1 MKTFLDFYEDKVKE
15 PTGDLKTACWKGYT
29 AVGTKKKN
37 GRTVPNCVPVS
48 EAEDYIFGNS
58 QKPTAY
64 SDVNPSVG
72 SATSKKLYNTDQA
85 NPNSRPKNKKP
96 LNKVVQPPKITNSP
110 NQQEMP
116 RTHNDLDRKHPM
128 VPKKPVVEEV
138 LNLEETNFSNRAVS
152 IYPHGQG
159 SDVGS
164 RVPTS
169 KPTQISTSSAVGNE
183 QHKNRSFFNSP
194 EKKDYIE
201 GMVNNIKSGKTLP
214 PVMSTPHPANPS
226 KNIVVDGN
234 HRAFAHKEAGA
245 SHIPA
250 VHVSHDNIHIASHD
264 YEHPDQS
271 FHPLSSFKS
280 KDGTYDM
287 HKRRPQLGGK
297 PLKHYFTEEVLTE
310 RGADSKGYKR
320 PTEQGAGLT
329 AKGAKHFGVQTAV
342 TGKVKAG
349 SKAAKRRKSFC
360 ARMSGMKGPMKD
372 EKGRPTRKAMSLRRW
387 RCR

>member
-1 MKTFLDFYEDKVKE
+1 MKSFLTFYEDKTKP

-72 SATSKKLYNTDQA
+72 STTSKKLYNTDQA
-85 NPNSRPKNKKP
+85 NPGVRPKNKKP
-96 LNKVVQPPKITNSP
+96 LNKVVQSPKITNSP

-128 VPKKPVVEEV
+128 LAKKPVVEEV
-138 LNLEETNFSNRAVS
+138 VMYKGKKLTVGKHDKTPDSKFDAEELALGIKTEKEHTGDARTAKSIAKDHLSEVPDYYSKLKKVEKNPTKTNEEL
-152 IYPHGQG
+152 
-159 SDVGS
+159 
-164 RVPTS
+164 
-169 KPTQISTSSAVGNE
+169 IS
-183 QHKNRSFFNSP
+183 
-194 EKKDYIE
+194 
-201 GMVNNIKSGKTLP
+201 
-214 PVMSTPHPANPS
+214 
-226 KNIVVDGN
+226 
-234 HRAFAHKEAGA
+234 
-245 SHIPA
+245 
-250 VHVSHDNIHIASHD
+250 
-264 YEHPDQS
+264 
-271 FHPLSSFKS
+271 
-280 KDGTYDM
+280 
-287 HKRRPQLGGK
+287 
-297 PLKHYFTEEVLTE
+297 E

-372 EKGRPTRKAMSLRRW
+372 DKGRPTRKAMSLRRW

>member
-1 MKTFLDFYEDKVKE
+1 MKSFLTFYEDKTKP

-72 SATSKKLYNTDQA
+72 STTSKKLYNTDQA
-85 NPNSRPKNKKP
+85 NPGVRPKNKKP

-110 NQQEMP
+110 N
-116 RTHNDLDRKHPM
+116 HNDLDRKHPM
-128 VPKKPVVEEV
+128 LAKKPVVEEV
-138 LNLEETNFSNRAVS
+138 VMYKGKKLTVGKHDKTPDSKFDAEELALGIKTEKEHTGDARTAKSIAKDHLSEVPDYYSKLKKVEKNPTKTNEEL
-152 IYPHGQG
+152 
-159 SDVGS
+159 
-164 RVPTS
+164 
-169 KPTQISTSSAVGNE
+169 IS
-183 QHKNRSFFNSP
+183 
-194 EKKDYIE
+194 
-201 GMVNNIKSGKTLP
+201 
-214 PVMSTPHPANPS
+214 
-226 KNIVVDGN
+226 
-234 HRAFAHKEAGA
+234 
-245 SHIPA
+245 
-250 VHVSHDNIHIASHD
+250 
-264 YEHPDQS
+264 
-271 FHPLSSFKS
+271 
-280 KDGTYDM
+280 
-287 HKRRPQLGGK
+287 
-297 PLKHYFTEEVLTE
+297 E

-372 EKGRPTRKAMSLRRW
+372 EKGRPTRKTMSLRRW
-387 RCR
+387 RCK

>member
-1 MKTFLDFYEDKVKE
+1 MKTFLDFYEDKTNST
-15 PTGDLKTACWKGYT
+15 TGDLEEACWSGYKK
-29 AVGTKKKN
+29 VGTKKKN
-37 GRTVPNCVPVS
+37 GKNVPNCVPEEAEVQTENLKTWFDQKWVRMDTKGNIKGDCAREEGEGKPKCLPLAKARAMPKAARAKAARRKRREDPVADRSGKGNKPINVATEAANPAQQAAIAIAKKKATNEELQHLEEKNSPTNPTLWSKAKSLARQKFDVYPSAYANGWASKWYKSKGGGWKSVS
-48 EAEDYIFGNS
+48 EDVETVLEKEGEDYIFGNS

-138 LNLEETNFSNRAVS
+138 LN
-152 IYPHGQG
+152 
-159 SDVGS
+159 
-164 RVPTS
+164 
-169 KPTQISTSSAVGNE
+169 
-183 QHKNRSFFNSP
+183 
-194 EKKDYIE
+194 
-201 GMVNNIKSGKTLP
+201 
-214 PVMSTPHPANPS
+214 
-226 KNIVVDGN
+226 
-234 HRAFAHKEAGA
+234 
-245 SHIPA
+245 
-250 VHVSHDNIHIASHD
+250 
-264 YEHPDQS
+264 
-271 FHPLSSFKS
+271 
-280 KDGTYDM
+280 
-287 HKRRPQLGGK
+287 
-297 PLKHYFTEEVLTE
+297 E